1 MALTKRLVDKIKLMK
16 RLPQTILILL
26 LLIAAVANA
35 EGNTDAYEYA
45 TVLTYS
51 SVKTGGLLEI
61 SFSNGDFKEVK
72 TDKEDVKPS
81 FDFNQSSALKQ
92 VSQMS
97 KEGWETV
104 NFQTYLDPIY
114 GKEWIYFLKRKQN
127 QSK

>member
-1 MALTKRLVDKIKLMK
+1 MV
-16 RLPQTILILL
+16 L

-35 EGNTDAYEYA
+35 QGGTEAYEYA
-45 TVLTYS
+45 TVLTHS
-51 SVKTGGLLEI
+51 TMKTGGLLEI
-61 SFSNGDFKEVK
+61 SFSSGDFKEIKV
-72 TDKEDVKPS
+72 DKDDIKPS
-81 FDFNQSSALKQ
+81 FDFNQSAALKQ